1 VALERSQL
9 SAGKVNPSARKQA
22 AFVCLR
28 RTVFLL
34 LVILFTG
41 CGHRSG
47 LVPEVPPTATLEQYA
62 RIISAEAAS
71 THVPAGLIGA
81 IIAVESG
88 GNARATNPSGSMGL
102 MQLKRAT
109 AAHYGVTDLYDPA
122 ANITAG
128 SRYLRDLIA
137 RFHGNIRFAVAAY
150 KTGPAAV
157 AAAHSVPSGASNYVD
172 RVMRIY
178 DAVLRTMTSSR

>member
-1 VALERSQL
+1 VSL
-9 SAGKVNPSARKQA
+9 S
-22 AFVCLR
+22 

-34 LVILFTG
+34 LVIVVAG

-62 RIISAEAAS
+62 RIINAQSAS

-81 IIAVESG
+81 VIAVESG

-109 AAHYGVTDLYDPA
+109 AAHYGVTDLYDPTE
-122 ANITAG
+122 NITAG

-137 RFHGNIRFAVAAY
+137 RFHENIRFAVAAY

-157 AAAHSVPSGASNYVD
+157 EAAHGIPSGASNYVD
-172 RVMRIY
+172 RVMRVY
-178 DAVLRTMTSSR
+178 DAFLQSASLSR

>member
-1 VALERSQL
+1 VGL
-9 SAGKVNPSARKQA
+9 
-22 AFVCLR
+22 C

-34 LVILFTG
+34 LVIVLAG

-47 LVPEVPPTATLEQYA
+47 LVPEVPPPATLEQYA
-62 RIISAEAAS
+62 RIINAQAAS

-88 GNARATNPSGSMGL
+88 GNARATNPSGSLGL

-128 SRYLRDLIA
+128 ARYLRDLMA
-137 RFHGNIRFAVAAY
+137 HFHSNVRLAVAAY

-157 AAAHSVPSGASNYVD
+157 EAAHGVPSGASNYVD

-178 DAVLRTMTSSR
+178 DAVLHSTITSR

>member
-1 VALERSQL
+1 VSL
-9 SAGKVNPSARKQA
+9 S
-22 AFVCLR
+22 

-34 LVILFTG
+34 LVIFLSS

-62 RIISAEAAS
+62 QIINAQSAS

-128 SRYLRDLIA
+128 AHYLRDLIA

-157 AAAHSVPSGASNYVD
+157 EAAHGIPPGADNYVD
-172 RVMRIY
+172 RVMRVY
-178 DAVLRTMTSSR
+178 DDVVQSTSPSR